1 MNLAVWISKLYA
13 QTSSEKNIS
22 KTRPLPFAIHDS
34 CVVPVDSLDFFHKC
48 PHGVSPVS
56 RALERADDFVLTKVR
71 TQLIHS
77 ERQRINDETVDV
89 DGVHFAIYM
98 WNRSVV
104 PVETN
109 CLGGEETVVS
119 DQLWHDWWYVQEY
132 NEVNRILLRN
142 NTYRSTKVLT
152 GGSLLRGFCVEHSSF
167 LIFPGQDIIK
177 CLEQLQLFASA
188 YSPSKNCSSTWN
200 SVGLCTAAYVFM
212 TSSGDKMIR
221 TTRPQNTDVGRYC
234 QKTM

>member
-1 MNLAVWISKLYA
+1 MNLAVWISRLYA

-22 KTRPLPFAIHDS
+22 NTRPLPFAVHDS

-104 PVETN
+104 PVKSN
-109 CLGGEETVVS
+109 CLGSEETVVS
-119 DQLWHDWWYVQEY
+119 DQLWHDGWYVQEY
-132 NEVNRILLRN
+132 NEVNRISLRN

-152 GGSLLRGFCVEHSSF
+152 GGSLLSGFCVEHSSF

-177 CLEQLQLFASA
+177 FLEQLQLFASA
-188 YSPSKNCSSTWN
+188 YSPSKNCSSTWKFSWLMYSN
-200 SVGLCTAAYVFM
+200 VCVH
-212 TSSGDKMIR
+212 
-221 TTRPQNTDVGRYC
+221 DVIGR
-234 QKTM
+234 